1 MGKHFAA
8 VELDNMQK
16 WKSESLTPVQIHAR
30 LVRDRARRKQYGP
43 DLTTVRRFLKGKSH
57 KRSTVELR
65 GRKRS
70 LSDANLHAMNR
81 VRKQLV
87 QKADGEREVT
97 WTEVISKSRVPGVDR
112 STAAKHMKEKFD
124 VKARP
129 PRLKPARS
137 KIDGADRK
145 DKCNSLRKR
154 SPEYWLDGVHLY
166 MDNTPRVPVGLN
178 TPARARHTAP
188 GGQGMLQP
196 QGDGGRSTFPCARC
210 SDPFP
215 RRAGGG
221 ARAEHM
227 HPRARQM

>member
-1 MGKHFAA
+1 
-8 VELDNMQK
+8 MQK

-30 LVRDRARRKQYGP
+30 LVRDRARRKQEGP
-43 DLTTVRRFLKGKSH
+43 DLTIVRRLLKGKPH
-57 KRSTVELR
+57 KRSTVEVR

-70 LSDANLHAMNR
+70 LSRANLHAM
-81 VRKQLV
+81 
-87 QKADGEREVT
+87 
-97 WTEVISKSRVPGVDR
+97 TEVISKSRVPGVDR

-129 PRLKPARS
+129 PWLKPARS
-137 KIDGADRK
+137 KIDEADRK
-145 DKCNSLRKR
+145 DKCNSLRER
-154 SPEYWLDGVHLY
+154 SPKDWLDGVHLY
-166 MDNTPRVPVGLN
+166 MDNTPRAPVGLN